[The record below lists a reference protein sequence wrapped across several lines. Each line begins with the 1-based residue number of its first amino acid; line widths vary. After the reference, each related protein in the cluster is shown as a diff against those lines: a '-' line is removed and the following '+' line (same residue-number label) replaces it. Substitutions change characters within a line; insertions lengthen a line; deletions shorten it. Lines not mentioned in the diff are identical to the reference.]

1 MVAMKGGILFS
12 EMRTGVKRMSP
23 EAEDGLML
31 ELQVPFH
38 AEMANKRARWLGA
51 MELAVLSYQ
60 AYYELHFPLGE
71 NLVVVTVEKD
81 TPFAEIP
88 EIARKI
94 KDLSK

>member
-1 MVAMKGGILFS
+1 
-12 EMRTGVKRMSP
+12 
-23 EAEDGLML
+23 
-31 ELQVPFH
+31 
-38 AEMANKRARWLGA
+38 

-60 AYYELHFPLGE
+60 AYYELHFPIGE